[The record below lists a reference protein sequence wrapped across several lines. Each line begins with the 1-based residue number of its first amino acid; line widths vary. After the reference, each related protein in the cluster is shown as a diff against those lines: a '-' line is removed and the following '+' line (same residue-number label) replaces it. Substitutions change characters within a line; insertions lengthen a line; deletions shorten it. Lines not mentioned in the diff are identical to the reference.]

1 ILATTTT
8 IGKLGFKNFRININD
23 RRILKAMAAY
33 SGFAEEDY
41 DTVFIIL
48 DKMDK
53 IGMDGVESELKESGF
68 APEAVDKYMSLF
80 KGMEGADNRLKYLA
94 DTIADYMDADVE
106 AGLSEIIDSVQ
117 ATKAADFDLVFD
129 PTLVRGMSYY
139 TGNIFESSTN
149 TSMADTMTTMYISY
163 RDSYKNSDKFNE
175 TKSIEELVKE
185 GKFDSDELYLEKY
198 VTKSRVILS
207 DEKDYKYDI
216 NWIMAIICGGF
227 FLYSLFFA
235 GIMLG
240 RRQIEF
246 LFLFCISPIV
256 FATSVCNKQRRGAVI
271 EQLVSLALQSAVV
284 MLIVSLSV
292 MVMQEVNATTF
303 FTNTFMNLTTKTLL
317 YLGCATFILT
327 GSQVIN
333 RFIGA
338 NVSAA
343 SGREQLMSLMG
354 YGKMAGIGATV
365 ATGATIGG
373 GLLANGGAM
382 KVGKRVGS
390 EALSQVGLALGSY
403 GAVDSASG
411 QTPTKM
417 QRFANALG
425 TKMYMTGQ
433 KGMNGKTNANK
444 FSASDAFINA
454 GASSLG
460 STVRKVMPRA
470 SYNASYYRRRQNMF

>member
-1 ILATTTT
+1 MMTKVFDLLRSLGWYIISFIYNLIDTLLE
-8 IGKLGFKNFRININD
+8 IIKKLNAFDIINSLSNNQAFKNFYTGV
-23 RRILKAMAAY
+23 MAIAITL
-33 SGFAEEDY
+33 FAL
-41 DTVFIIL
+41 FIIWKFVNKLL
-48 DKMDK
+48 DPD
-53 IGMDGVESELKESGF
+53 EENT
-68 APEAVDKYMSLF
+68 F
-80 KGMEGADNRLKYLA
+80 KNIM
-94 DTIADYMDADVE
+94 M
-106 AGLSEIIDSVQ
+106 EIIKCGALIMMSTFLFVQ
-117 ATKAADFDLVFD
+117 VSNFSI
-129 PTLVRGMSYY
+129 TLANY

-175 TKSIEELVKE
+175 SKSIEELVKE

-271 EQLVSLALQSAVV
+271 EQLVSLTLQSAVV

-373 GLLANGGAM
+373 GLLATGGAM

-433 KGMNGKTNANK
+433 KGMNGKANANK

-470 SYNASYYRRRQNMF
+470 SYNASYYRRRKNMF

>member
-1 ILATTTT
+1 MMTKVFDLLRSLGWYIISFIYNL
-8 IGKLGFKNFRININD
+8 IDGLLEIIKKLNAFDIINSLSNNQAFKNFYTGV
-23 RRILKAMAAY
+23 MAIAVTL
-33 SGFAEEDY
+33 FAL
-41 DTVFIIL
+41 FIIWKFVNKLL
-48 DKMDK
+48 DPDEETTFKTIIMEVVK
-53 IGMDGVESELKESGF
+53 CGTLIM
-68 APEAVDKYMSLF
+68 MSTFLF
-80 KGMEGADNRLKYLA
+80 VQVSNFSI
-94 DTIADYMDADVE
+94 T
-106 AGLSEIIDSVQ
+106 LSN
-117 ATKAADFDLVFD
+117 
-129 PTLVRGMSYY
+129 Y
-139 TGNIFESSTN
+139 TSNIFESSTK
-149 TSMADTMTTMYISY
+149 TSMSDTMMTMFISY
-163 RDSYKNSDKFNE
+163 RDSYKNSDKFSE
-175 TKSIEELVKE
+175 TKSIEDLVKD
-185 GKFDSDELYLEKY
+185 GSFDSDELYLSKY

-246 LFLFCISPIV
+246 LFLFSISPVV

-284 MLIVSLSV
+284 ILIVSLSV

-303 FTNTFMNLTTKTLL
+303 FTNTFMNLTTKSLL

-354 YGKMAGIGATV
+354 YGKIAGIGATL
-365 ATGATIGG
+365 GAGAAIGG
-373 GLLANGGAM
+373 GLLATGAAM
-382 KVGKRVGS
+382 KGGKAVGS
-390 EALSQVGLALGSY
+390 DVLSKAGMALGTM
-403 GAVDSASG
+403 GTVDSSSG
-411 QTPTKM
+411 QTPNKM
-417 QRFANALG
+417 QRFANAMG
-425 TKMYMTGQ
+425 TKMYVAGQ
-433 KGMNGKTNANK
+433 QMGRKPNANK

-454 GASSLG
+454 GASSLNN
-460 STVRKVMPRA
+460 TVRKVMPRA
-470 SYNASYYRRRQNMF
+470 SYNTSYYRRRKNMI